1 MNNIITFANR
11 CGDAADLLYEL
22 LQYINTDSRVYD
34 YIAEDEIE
42 VINLACD
49 YLYDAKYYIRND
61 TTLG

>member
-22 LQYINTDSRVYD
+22 LQYIDTDSRVYD

-42 VINLACD
+42 AMRLACI
-49 YLYDAKYYIRND
+49 YLYDAKFYIRND
-61 TTLG
+61 TMLG

>member
-22 LQYINTDSRVYD
+22 LQYIDTDSSVYH
-34 YIAEDEIE
+34 YIAEDELEAIRS
-42 VINLACD
+42 ACS
-49 YLYDAKYYIRND
+49 YLYDIKFYIRND